1 MTSEIYDDYASSL
14 EILWITFRNAINNC
28 LRKKKL
34 GIILKK
40 LIKMRV
46 LALALTFTTL
56 ASIQACTLDGLTVNG
71 CYYSAIVNESGC
83 STTQLETLLGNDY
96 KERIEGACHEAI
108 AIADEE
114 MLPWEHEIAWIV
126 SLTQ

>member
-1 MTSEIYDDYASSL
+1 
-14 EILWITFRNAINNC
+14 
-28 LRKKKL
+28 
-34 GIILKK
+34 
-40 LIKMRV
+40 MRV

-56 ASIQACTLDGLTVNG
+56 ASIQACTLDGLTVSG

-83 STTQLETLLGNDY
+83 STTQLETLLGKDY

-114 MLPWEHEIAWIV
+114 MLPWDAVTKRGYQFDKEYFNGGKNIF
-126 SLTQ
+126 L